1 VRPAVVRELEKTG
14 PNGGPLNED
23 ALSRPTMAGRET
35 GVWIVVEVAAGV
47 VVNLYLLAGVG
58 LGVGLIAGFA
68 GVSGGYLLT
77 PILMIL
83 GFPAPHAVGT
93 AQALQAGNNLIG
105 ILRHRRL
112 GHVDLKM
119 GIIMATGA
127 LFGAEIGLRALHHAR
142 AISPSHAD
150 IAVLSMMMIML
161 GVIAVSMA
169 VEVRRSRR
177 RLAEL
182 GEADSAADE
191 GEIHTAACEFLQG
204 LCIFPHIR
212 FTKSKLRISAWIVL
226 GLGVVIGLL
235 SGFLGVGG
243 GFMSNPALIYL
254 VGQPSLMAVGTNL
267 IAAFTGVTFG
277 CFRNAMLGVVHL
289 PVALVMLLGTAIGTQ
304 LGALGTSWVKGI
316 AVRSVLAASVSAA
329 ILGPAIKLAW
339 MLTGSQVMWLDQVAR
354 LVALLQIAVPVAL
367 IALFLVMGY
376 RRRCGGPV
384 PAWVRRM
391 LAGRP
396 DQA

>member
-1 VRPAVVRELEKTG
+1 MS
-14 PNGGPLNED
+14 
-23 ALSRPTMAGRET
+23 LS
-35 GVWIVVEVAAGV
+35 
-47 VVNLYLLAGVG
+47 LLAGVG

-77 PILMIL
+77 PVLIIL
-83 GFPAPHAVGT
+83 GFPAPQAVGT
-93 AQALQAGNNLIG
+93 AQALQSGNNLIA

-127 LFGAEIGLRALHHAR
+127 LVGAEIGLRLLHHAR
-142 AISPSHAD
+142 ASSPSHAD
-150 IAVLSMMMIML
+150 VAVLATMMAML
-161 GVIAVSMA
+161 SVIAVSMV

-182 GEADSAADE
+182 GEAESAADE

-212 FTKSKLRISAWIVL
+212 FTKSKLRISGWIVL
-226 GLGVVIGLL
+226 GLGTAIGLL

-277 CFRNAMLGVVHL
+277 CFRNATLGVVNL
-289 PVALVMLLGTAIGTQ
+289 PVALVMLLGTAVGTQ
-304 LGALGTSWVKGI
+304 IGALGTSWVKGI
-316 AVRSVLAASVSAA
+316 AVRYVLAASVSAA

-339 MLTGSQVMWLDQVAR
+339 MLTGSQVAWLDQVAR

-367 IALFLVMGY
+367 IAIFLVMGY
-376 RRRCGGPV
+376 RRRRGRPV
-384 PAWVRRM
+384 PPWVGRM
-391 LAGRP
+391 LASRP
-396 DQA
+396 RHA